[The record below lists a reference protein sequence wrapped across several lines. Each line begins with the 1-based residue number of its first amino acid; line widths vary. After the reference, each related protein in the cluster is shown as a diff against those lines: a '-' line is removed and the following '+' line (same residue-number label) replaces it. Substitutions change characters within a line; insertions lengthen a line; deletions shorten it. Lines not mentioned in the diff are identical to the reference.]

1 MGYSCT
7 CAAMDTLDRIS
18 DVCYKQ
24 TKSQNVYLYGNNKY
38 FWEIGEENSDGAITG
53 EIYKYLPNGYVSKSG
68 DFRIEPDG
76 DITRGIGFKT
86 LYFNRSD

>member
-18 DVCYKQ
+18 DACYKQ
-24 TKSQNVYLYGNNKY
+24 TESQNAYRHGKHKY

-53 EIYKYLPNGYVSKSG
+53 GIYKYLPNGYVIKSG
-68 DFRIEPDG
+68 SFRIDPDG
-76 DITRGIGFKT
+76 EIVNGTGFKK
-86 LYFNRSD
+86 LYETG